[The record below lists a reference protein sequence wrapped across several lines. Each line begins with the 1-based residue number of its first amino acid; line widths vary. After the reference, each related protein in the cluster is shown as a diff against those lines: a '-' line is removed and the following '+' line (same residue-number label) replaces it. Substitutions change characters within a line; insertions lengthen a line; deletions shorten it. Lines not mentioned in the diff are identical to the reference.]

1 MRRRTTALD
10 GTAALII
17 LLLMVQVWLL
27 SATLD
32 AYLAGH
38 TDAALPGA
46 VCSGIIF
53 AATAGLYWSVQH
65 IDRGQYKPKGDIN
78 RDLNR
83 CSAALRVMR

>member
-10 GTAALII
+10 GVAALLI
-17 LLLMVQVWLL
+17 LLLMVQIWLL

-46 VCSGIIF
+46 ICSGLIF
-53 AATAGLYWSVQH
+53 VAVAGLYWFVQRL
-65 IDRGQYKPKGDIN
+65 DRA
-78 RDLNR
+78 R
-83 CSAALRVMR
+83 

>member
-10 GTAALII
+10 GVAALLV
-17 LLLMVQVWLL
+17 LLLMVQIWLL

-46 VCSGIIF
+46 ICSGLIF
-53 AATAGLYWSVQH
+53 AATAGLYWFVQRL
-65 IDRGQYKPKGDIN
+65 DRA
-78 RDLNR
+78 R
-83 CSAALRVMR
+83 

>member
-17 LLLMVQVWLL
+17 LLLMVQIWLL

-38 TDAALPGA
+38 RDAALPGA
-46 VCSGIIF
+46 ICSGLIF
-53 AATAGLYWSVQH
+53 AATAALYWFAE
-65 IDRGQYKPKGDIN
+65 R
-78 RDLNR
+78 R
-83 CSAALRVMR
+83 

>member
-10 GTAALII
+10 GVAALLI
-17 LLLMVQVWLL
+17 LLLMVQIWLL

-46 VCSGIIF
+46 ICSGLIF
-53 AATAGLYWSVQH
+53 AASAGLYWFVQRL
-65 IDRGQYKPKGDIN
+65 DRA
-78 RDLNR
+78 R
-83 CSAALRVMR
+83 

>member
-10 GTAALII
+10 GTAALVI

-46 VCSGIIF
+46 VCSGLIF
-53 AATAGLYWSVQH
+53 AAAAGLYWFVRR
-65 IDRGQYKPKGDIN
+65 IDRA
-78 RDLNR
+78 R
-83 CSAALRVMR
+83 

>member
-1 MRRRTTALD
+1 MRRGTTALD
-10 GTAALII
+10 GVAALII

-46 VCSGIIF
+46 ICSGLIF
-53 AATAGLYWSVQH
+53 AATAGLYWFAH
-65 IDRGQYKPKGDIN
+65 YIDHWR
-78 RDLNR
+78 
-83 CSAALRVMR
+83 

>member
-10 GTAALII
+10 GTVALIV
-17 LLLMVQVWLL
+17 LLLIVQVWLL

-46 VCSGIIF
+46 ICSGLIF
-53 AATAGLYWSVQH
+53 AATAGLYWFSH
-65 IDRGQYKPKGDIN
+65 SIYR
-78 RDLNR
+78 RR
-83 CSAALRVMR
+83 